1 LIVLSCQNNNQKESV
16 PVNFGMVDVNSSEF
30 VDILR
35 EYHKQYLAKERSG
48 VITIDFQIKNDISIF
63 FVSSIV
69 NKALVKK
76 RLSGYYSIVD
86 EFPVLFYTGIEKNL
100 TFDSLYIANLYKVT
114 NPFMEEYLDDEDV
127 SIIQVRPNY
136 NPVVWKI
143 EMISQKIFKTTAL
156 N

>member
-1 LIVLSCQNNNQKESV
+1 
-16 PVNFGMVDVNSSEF
+16 MVDISSFEF
-30 VDILR
+30 VDILG
-35 EYHKQYLAKERSG
+35 EYHRQYLAKERSG
-48 VITIDFQIKNDISIF
+48 VITINFQIKNDISIF